1 MIKNTL
7 VLMTLIL
14 SMTLSYGQITGNW
27 KTFDEDTGDAKS
39 IIYIYE
45 ATNGTFYGKIK
56 ELLREE
62 AKGKMCTECTGSNK
76 DKPIKGLIM
85 ILGMEKVGDEYK
97 NGKILDPENGKV
109 YSCKMWLDS
118 NGDLQVRGYVGI
130 FYRTQTWKKL
140 TK

>member
-1 MIKNTL
+1 
-7 VLMTLIL
+7 
-14 SMTLSYGQITGNW
+14 
-27 KTFDEDTGDAKS
+27 
-39 IIYIYE
+39 
-45 ATNGTFYGKIK
+45 
-56 ELLREE
+56 
-62 AKGKMCTECTGSNK
+62 
-76 DKPIKGLIM
+76 M